1 MNKQLHL
8 IISGRVQGVFFRH
21 HTKKLAKK
29 LNFMGWIRNN
39 PDGTVELIA
48 EGEEEK
54 LKQLIEF
61 CKKGPSSA
69 NVKDLKITW
78 KECQNQYRDFIIN
91 NS

>member
-8 IISGRVQGVFFRH
+8 IITGRVQGVFFRH

-61 CKKGPSSA
+61 CKK
-69 NVKDLKITW
+69 
-78 KECQNQYRDFIIN
+78 
-91 NS
+91 